1 MYCHVSRDVIV
12 KPFVS
17 EGLCLV
23 SGGFSRAVLFVVPCH
38 IMASGFIRRVID
50 IALCPRRAAMRELR
64 AVQKWRHVIKRI
76 LRIRRL
82 RKYFLS
88 WDSTF
93 GNTLSSNEVYE
104 ANY

>member
-1 MYCHVSRDVIV
+1 MI

-23 SGGFSRAVLFVVPCH
+23 SGDFSRAVFSVVLCH

-64 AVQKWRHVIKRI
+64 AVQKWTYIVRRI
-76 LRIRRL
+76 LRIQRL
-82 RKYFLS
+82 RTYFAFLGKYLQQY
-88 WDSTF
+88 TA
-93 GNTLSSNEVYE
+93 LK
-104 ANY
+104 